1 MPQRPRVEAC
11 ERTKCCAAVSRY
23 LLARVSFRLDDL
35 LLFGSLFRRCSIPT
49 AATAALCHAGV
60 AGPETTRQRWHDAR
74 AHHKGVGGQET
85 TAGQPKQEHGPE
97 GSHGSK
103 RAD

>member
-1 MPQRPRVEAC
+1 
-11 ERTKCCAAVSRY
+11 
-23 LLARVSFRLDDL
+23 
-35 LLFGSLFRRCSIPT
+35 
-49 AATAALCHAGV
+49 
-60 AGPETTRQRWHDAR
+60 
-74 AHHKGVGGQET
+74 VGGQET